1 MGSFVQIHFLGS
13 EVGDFHTFD
22 KKLLIEIIEASK
34 NQGPAVAKKQQT
46 EKLAEANKAFS
57 HLKW

>member
-1 MGSFVQIHFLGS
+1 MDASNNIGGAVN
-13 EVGDFHTFD
+13 
-22 KKLLIEIIEASK
+22 KKIE
-34 NQGPAVAKKQQT
+34 T